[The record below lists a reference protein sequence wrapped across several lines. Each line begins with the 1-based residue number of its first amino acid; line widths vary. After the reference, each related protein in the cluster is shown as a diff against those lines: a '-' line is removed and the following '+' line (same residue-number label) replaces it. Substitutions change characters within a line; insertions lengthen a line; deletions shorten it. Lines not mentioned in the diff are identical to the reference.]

1 MAADEPSLSTQL
13 IQGGILMSHEDRPLQ
28 IERVN
33 DRHYVIAKA
42 ICRAIRCRI
51 TGGTEPTPDNTVD
64 MVVSR
69 ELRREVVENVSR
81 IAAPA
86 SRMIGLPEPPQ
97 SSTSNRTC
105 VQPLV
110 SCLRLF
116 CNVKSS
122 F

>member
-1 MAADEPSLSTQL
+1 MITHCSPICFYRFRPEKNQGKDSSVAADEPSLSTQL
-13 IQGGILMSHEDRPLQ
+13 IQGGILMSYEDRPLQ

-81 IAAPA
+81 IAAP
-86 SRMIGLPEPPQ
+86 GQ
-97 SSTSNRTC
+97 
-105 VQPLV
+105 
-110 SCLRLF
+110 
-116 CNVKSS
+116 
-122 F
+122 

>member
-1 MAADEPSLSTQL
+1 
-13 IQGGILMSHEDRPLQ
+13 MSHEDRPLQ

-69 ELRREVVENVSR
+69 ELRHMPKAQIDRNSSMSTRSGHSGHGSLFSEVQR
-81 IAAPA
+81 Y
-86 SRMIGLPEPPQ
+86 G
-97 SSTSNRTC
+97 
-105 VQPLV
+105 
-110 SCLRLF
+110 
-116 CNVKSS
+116 S
-122 F
+122 FP